1 MSAFITM
8 NLPTLAEKG
17 VWIILRVFFSLAK
30 TYLLHSLLCIYE
42 PLCFFDISMDRIS
55 IPVRFCC
62 VILPMSTIPG
72 GSDSNLA

>member
-42 PLCFFDISMDRIS
+42 SLCFFDLTSAWIAYRS
-55 IPVRFCC
+55 
-62 VILPMSTIPG
+62 L
-72 GSDSNLA
+72 SDFVA